1 MKISDF
7 IGETTAY
14 DKKVRLEENRPKSWL
29 KSVSAFANGVGGF
42 LVFGI
47 SDNDELI
54 GVENASR
61 GAEKISEIINAKMD
75 PVPTI
80 HLQILK
86 EGGMD
91 FIVLQVFPGDET
103 PYYYSSD
110 GNLIAY
116 VRVGNESIQVDA
128 LTLRRLIMRGVHLSF
143 DSEVSRWR
151 YADFSFTRLKSA
163 YKSKIGEDFADSDF
177 LSFDL
182 VNGDR
187 LTNAGALFADDCPI
201 RWSRLFCTR
210 WNGLDKASGVIDA
223 LDDKEYGGSLIALL
237 ENGMDFVRNNTRKKW
252 KKTENGRVEMPE
264 YPMLAVHEAV
274 VNALIHR
281 DYMEV
286 GSEVHI
292 DIFDDRMEIYSPGGM
307 LDGSFVQDLNIDQVA
322 SKRRNPVIADLFG
335 RMHFMERRGSGFRKI
350 RREYH
355 RVPGLS
361 RGKEPVFTSSATS
374 FFVTLYNLNY
384 GDSLMSNKKV
394 AHGDG
399 KVAHGDGKVAHGD
412 GKVAHGDGKVAHE
425 DGKVALEEC
434 MMVHGYSVRER
445 DRVFQ
450 ILETYGFEADFRR
463 KDLVRQFELAPSSVG
478 KFLRKL
484 KQTGLIVSGNG
495 HGLYRMNGN
504 CAVKGEEK

>member
-1 MKISDF
+1 
-7 IGETTAY
+7 
-14 DKKVRLEENRPKSWL
+14 
-29 KSVSAFANGVGGF
+29 
-42 LVFGI
+42 
-47 SDNDELI
+47 
-54 GVENASR
+54 
-61 GAEKISEIINAKMD
+61 
-75 PVPTI
+75 
-80 HLQILK
+80 
-86 EGGMD
+86 
-91 FIVLQVFPGDET
+91 
-103 PYYYSSD
+103 
-110 GNLIAY
+110 
-116 VRVGNESIQVDA
+116 
-128 LTLRRLIMRGVHLSF
+128 
-143 DSEVSRWR
+143 
-151 YADFSFTRLKSA
+151 
-163 YKSKIGEDFADSDF
+163 
-177 LSFDL
+177 
-182 VNGDR
+182 
-187 LTNAGALFADDCPI
+187 
-201 RWSRLFCTR
+201 
-210 WNGLDKASGVIDA
+210 
-223 LDDKEYGGSLIALL
+223 
-237 ENGMDFVRNNTRKKW
+237 
-252 KKTENGRVEMPE
+252 
-264 YPMLAVHEAV
+264 MLAVHEAV

-355 RVPGLS
+355 RVLGLS

-384 GDSLMSNKKV
+384 GDSLMSNK
-394 AHGDG
+394 
-399 KVAHGDGKVAHGD
+399 
-412 GKVAHGDGKVAHE
+412 
-425 DGKVALEEC
+425 KVALEEC

-463 KDLVRQFELAPSSVG
+463 KDLVGQFELAPSSVG

-504 CAVKGEEK
+504 CAVKGEGK